1 MIQFIK
7 KYAVT
12 HSQGIFK
19 ILIAKHEDDIVYGSI
34 VYHTINSDSAS
45 GMPESNIEIVPGVDE
60 EDVLTNC
67 INWIKK
73 NIPGE
78 IEVRILFE

>member
-19 ILIAKHEDDIVYGSI
+19 ILITRHEDDIVYGSI
-34 VYHTINSDSAS
+34 VYHTMDPGSVTGIA
-45 GMPESNIEIVPGVDE
+45 ESNIEIVPGVDE

-78 IEVRILFE
+78 IEVKILFE